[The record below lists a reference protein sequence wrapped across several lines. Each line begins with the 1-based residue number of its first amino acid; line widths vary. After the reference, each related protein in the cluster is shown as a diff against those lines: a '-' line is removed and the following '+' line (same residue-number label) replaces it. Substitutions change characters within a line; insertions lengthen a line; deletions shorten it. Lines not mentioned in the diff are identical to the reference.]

1 MVGPPEA
8 IAEAAFQGIKI
19 ASEVLDM
26 SKHSG
31 THPRM
36 GATDVCPFIPING
49 VSEEECVELSKQVGK
64 RVGEELSIPIYL
76 YERSAQ
82 NPKEKTT

>member
-1 MVGPPEA
+1 MVGELEA
-8 IAEAAFQGIKI
+8 IAESAFQGIKI
-19 ASEVLDM
+19 ASEVIDM

-82 NPKEKTT
+82 NP